1 MYYHNYDS
9 ADHYSDSEVMST
21 QAYNATIGIVLLI
34 GFAINAV
41 TAYYFT
47 DSIMSI
53 PPVQLI
59 IGYFVVCI
67 VGILMSAKSDSPLI
81 SFIGYLMVVV
91 PCGAILAIVVDSVS
105 VDVVIHAVITTSG
118 LTVVMIIAGALWPSF
133 FESLGQVLFIC
144 LCSIVI
150 IELIMYFIIGAS
162 MPSIW
167 HYLVIVV
174 FCFYIGYDWAK
185 AQDKRHTLDN
195 AIDACVG
202 LYLDI
207 INILIQLLSAGSS
220 SRSSRK

>member
-1 MYYHNYDS
+1 MSYYNYDS
-9 ADHYSDSEVMST
+9 SEVMST
-21 QAYNATIGIVLLI
+21 RAYNVTIGIVLLI

-41 TAYYFT
+41 MAYYFT

-53 PPVQLI
+53 PPVQLV

-67 VGILMSAKSDSPLI
+67 AGILMSAKSDSPLV

-91 PCGAILAIVVDSVS
+91 PCGAILAVAVDSVS
-105 VDVVIHAVITTSG
+105 VDVVIHAAITTSV
-118 LTVVMIIAGALWPSF
+118 LTIVMTIAGALWPSF
-133 FESLGQVLFIC
+133 FKSLGQVLFTC

-150 IELIMYFIIGAS
+150 IELIMCFIVGAS

-167 HYLVIVV
+167 HYLVIAV
-174 FCFYIGYDWAK
+174 FCFYIGYDWAE
-185 AQDKRHTLDN
+185 AQNKRHTLDN

-207 INILIQLLSAGSS
+207 INIFVRLLSAGSS
-220 SRSSRK
+220 SKSSRG